1 MTQASGETEPR
12 RAILAHPEDIH
23 CVVFHLLTLAAYGC
37 AFWLY
42 LHPERAHIEGPWS
55 RLAFVCGAAI
65 MLGWISGIDLGVN
78 FHNHTHRR
86 IFRAGWL
93 NRWFGRLWTFSSGW
107 PSFYWWHAHVV
118 VHHANLLG
126 PTDWTLPRRR
136 PDGSFENMF
145 WYCPAH
151 WPWRSS
157 VDLWRDFTRGRGRPG
172 VGRRA
177 VVELAIFLALWS
189 LPFLIDP
196 LMALGLWVLPQWFGN
211 CWNMGP
217 GMYVQHVGCVGKSE
231 RRPFSHS
238 NTFLSRLFN
247 LTTFNI
253 GYHIEHHDYPG
264 VHWTELPAL
273 HERLK
278 EQLIEGGAHI
288 LPFGYYRAGWFLDTA
303 MAVVTDAAHSR
314 VEFAVQHSAYARRD
328 PPAGAKTE
336 EA

>member
-1 MTQASGETEPR
+1 MTQASGETKPR
-12 RAILAHPEDIH
+12 RSILAHPEDIH

-86 IFRAGWL
+86 IFRAEWL

-151 WPWRSS
+151 WPWRTS
-157 VDLWRDFTRGRGRPG
+157 VDLWRDFTHGRGRPG

-177 VVELAIFLALWS
+177 LVELAIFLALWS

-288 LPFGYYRAGWFLDTA
+288 LPFGYYRAGWFLDTE
-303 MAVVTDAAHSR
+303 MAVTTDAAHSR
-314 VEFAVQHSAYARRD
+314 VKFAVQHPAYVRSD
-328 PPAGAKTE
+328 PPVALKTE

>member
-1 MTQASGETEPR
+1 MTQASGETETR

-55 RLAFVCGAAI
+55 RLAFVGGAAI

-86 IFRAGWL
+86 IFRAAWL
-93 NRWFGRLWTFSSGW
+93 NRWYARLWTFSSGW
-107 PSFYWWHAHVV
+107 PSFHWRHAHVV
-118 VHHANLLG
+118 VHHSNLLG

-136 PDGSFENMF
+136 ADGSFENMF

-151 WPWRSS
+151 WPWRTSA
-157 VDLWRDFTRGRGRPG
+157 DLWRDFTSGRGRPG

-177 VVELAIFLALWS
+177 LVELAIFLALWS
-189 LPFLIDP
+189 IPFWIDP

-217 GMYVQHVGCVGKSE
+217 GMYVQHVGCVRKSE
-231 RRPFSHS
+231 RHPFNHS
-238 NTFLSRLFN
+238 NTFLSRFFN
-247 LTTFNI
+247 LTSFNI
-253 GYHIEHHDYPG
+253 GYHIEHHDYPA

-273 HERLK
+273 HEQLK
-278 EQLIEGGAHI
+278 GQLSETRAHV
-288 LPFGYYRAGWFLDTA
+288 LPFGYYRAGWHLDAVAAVATTA
-303 MAVVTDAAHSR
+303 ARSRAEPAAQRPSH
-314 VEFAVQHSAYARRD
+314 ARRES
-328 PPAGAKTE
+328 PELKTE